1 MLFCSRRL
9 VGDATC
15 ACYNPRVT
23 RAAASG
29 YSNNLLASI
38 LVLGT
43 SSRMEDA
50 SLKRPQVVIV
60 GAGFGGLEAAKKLA
74 CKDVHV
80 TVIDRTNYHLFQPL
94 LYQVAT
100 AALSPADIAAPV
112 RAVLS
117 KCKNMEVILA
127 EVRSVDVDA
136 RKVKMSDGTELDY
149 DFLVLATGARHSYF
163 GHDEWEKLA
172 PGLKSLEDAIEVRRR
187 LLTAFEYAE
196 RITDEAAR
204 RAAMTFVIIGGG
216 PTGVE
221 MAGAIAEIARHTL
234 AKDFCHIDPSQAR
247 VILVE
252 GDPRLLAAFPEDL
265 SASALKQLVDLG
277 VEVRTGERATDLTET
292 GVQVGDEFIPCRV
305 KIWAAGNNAS
315 FVGKTLG
322 VPIDRVGR
330 VMVNDDL
337 TIPGHPEVQ
346 VIGDLANFTHQ
357 TGQPLPGV
365 SPVAMQQ
372 GRHAARNILRMIANR
387 KPKRF
392 RYWDKGSMATI
403 GRNKAVADLNFVHL
417 SGLPAWLVWLFVH
430 IIFLVGFRNRS
441 AVLFQW
447 AWAYFTFNKGA
458 RLITRNFQS
467 EMRPPA

>member
-1 MLFCSRRL
+1 MEN
-9 VGDATC
+9 TPEEK
-15 ACYNPRVT
+15 PRV
-23 RAAASG
+23 
-29 YSNNLLASI
+29 I
-38 LVLGT
+38 
-43 SSRMEDA
+43 
-50 SLKRPQVVIV
+50 IV
-60 GAGFGGLEAAKKLA
+60 GGGFGGLEAAKKLA
-74 CKDVHV
+74 GQDVRV

-112 RAVLS
+112 RAILS
-117 KCKNMEVILA
+117 RWKNMEVILA
-127 EVRSVDVDA
+127 EVQSVDVAAKKIKTTD
-136 RKVKMSDGTELDY
+136 MEIPY
-149 DFLVLATGARHSYF
+149 DFLILATGARHSYF
-163 GHDEWEKLA
+163 GHNEWEKLA
-172 PGLKSLEDAIEVRRR
+172 PGLKSLEDAIELRRR
-187 LLTAFEYAE
+187 LLMAFEYAE
-196 RITDEAAR
+196 KIADEAAR
-204 RAAMTFVIIGGG
+204 KAAMTFVIIGGG

-221 MAGAIAEIARHTL
+221 MAGAIAEIARYTL
-234 AKDFCHIDPSQAR
+234 AKDFRHIDPSQAR
-247 VILVE
+247 VILIE
-252 GDPRLLAAFPEDL
+252 GEPRLLASFPEDL
-265 SASALKQLVDLG
+265 SVSAMKQLVDLG
-277 VEVRTGERATDLTET
+277 VEVRTSVCATNLTET
-292 GVQVGDEFIPCRV
+292 GLQVGDEFIPCRV

-346 VIGDLANFTHQ
+346 VIGDLANFSHQ

-372 GRHAARNILRMIANR
+372 GRHAARNIMRMIKNGE
-387 KPKRF
+387 PQRF

-430 IIFLVGFRNRS
+430 IIFLVGFRNRL

-447 AWAYFTFNKGA
+447 GWAYFTFNAGA

-467 EMRPPA
+467 ETRPPA

>member
-1 MLFCSRRL
+1 MQN
-9 VGDATC
+9 T
-15 ACYNPRVT
+15 P
-23 RAAASG
+23 
-29 YSNNLLASI
+29 
-38 LVLGT
+38 
-43 SSRMEDA
+43 E
-50 SLKRPQVVIV
+50 KKPHVVIV

-74 CKDVHV
+74 CQDVRV

-127 EVRSVDVDA
+127 EVQSVDVAAKKIKTTD
-136 RKVKMSDGTELDY
+136 MEIPY
-149 DFLVLATGARHSYF
+149 DFLILATGARHSYF

-172 PGLKSLEDAIEVRRR
+172 PGLKSLEDAIELRRR
-187 LLTAFEYAE
+187 LLMAFEYAE
-196 RITDEAAR
+196 KITDEAAR
-204 RAAMTFVIIGGG
+204 KAAMTFVIIGGG

-221 MAGAIAEIARHTL
+221 MAGAIAEIARYTL
-234 AKDFCHIDPSQAR
+234 AKDFRHIDPSQAR
-247 VILVE
+247 VMLIE
-252 GDPRLLAAFPEDL
+252 GEPRLLASFPEDL
-265 SASALKQLVDLG
+265 SSSAMKQLVELG
-277 VEVRTGERATDLTET
+277 VEVRTGVRARNLTET
-292 GVQVGDEFIPCRV
+292 GLQVGDEFIPCRV

-322 VPIDRVGR
+322 VAVDRVGR
-330 VMVNDDL
+330 VMVDDDL

-346 VIGDLANFTHQ
+346 VIGDLANFSHQ

-372 GRHAARNILRMIANR
+372 GRHAARNILRMIKNR
-387 KPKRF
+387 ERRPF

-403 GRNKAVADLNFVHL
+403 GRKKAVADLNFVHL

-430 IIFLVGFRNRS
+430 IIFLVGFRNRV

-447 AWAYFTFNKGA
+447 AWAYLTFNAGA

-467 EMRPPA
+467 ETRPPA

>member
-1 MLFCSRRL
+1 
-9 VGDATC
+9 
-15 ACYNPRVT
+15 
-23 RAAASG
+23 
-29 YSNNLLASI
+29 
-38 LVLGT
+38 
-43 SSRMEDA
+43 MENTPEE
-50 SLKRPQVVIV
+50 KPKVVIV

-74 CKDVHV
+74 GQDVRV

-112 RAVLS
+112 RAILS
-117 KCKNMEVILA
+117 RWNNMEVILA
-127 EVRSVDVDA
+127 EVESVDIEAKKIKTTDL
-136 RKVKMSDGTELDY
+136 EIPY
-149 DFLVLATGARHSYF
+149 DFLILATGARHSYF
-163 GHDEWEKLA
+163 GHNEWEKLA
-172 PGLKSLEDAIEVRRR
+172 PGLKSLEDAIELRRR
-187 LLTAFEYAE
+187 LLMAFEYAE
-196 RITDEAAR
+196 KITDEGAR
-204 RAAMTFVIIGGG
+204 KAAMTFVIIGGG

-221 MAGAIAEIARHTL
+221 MAGAIAEIARYTL
-234 AKDFCHIDPSQAR
+234 AKDFRHIDPSQAR
-247 VILVE
+247 VILIE
-252 GDPRLLAAFPEDL
+252 GEPRLLAGFPEDL
-265 SASALKQLVDLG
+265 SASAMKQLVDLG
-277 VEVRTGERATDLTET
+277 VEVRTSVCATNLTET
-292 GVQVGDEFIPCRV
+292 GLQVGDEFIPCRV

-322 VPIDRVGR
+322 VPIDQVGR

-346 VIGDLANFTHQ
+346 VIGDLANFSHQ

-372 GRHAARNILRMIANR
+372 GRHAAKNILRMIKNR
-387 KPKRF
+387 EPQRF

-430 IIFLVGFRNRS
+430 IIFLVGFRNRL

-447 AWAYFTFNKGA
+447 GWAYFTFNAGA

-467 EMRPPA
+467 ELRPPA